1 MQRSWYY
8 SKDRTE
14 RQGPVSTEQLRALI
28 RQGAVAPD
36 TLVWA
41 EGMTDWIAA
50 SSTPELLSPESPVP
64 APQAGSTEAEASS
77 PVLIPP
83 NLGAWLRFVGIMSIL
98 MGIVYCASCFGI
110 LWGVLLIVGGVA
122 LLGARSA
129 LEQITA
135 VPAEFIPLLDR
146 LNTFFLVTGIAYIIM
161 LVGTALVF
169 VFYGGLMIAALSNLQ
184 R

>member
-28 RQGAVAPD
+28 RQGTVSPD

-41 EGMTDWIAA
+41 EGMTDWITA
-50 SSTPELLSPESPVP
+50 SATPELRSPELPAT
-64 APQAGSTEAEASS
+64 APQAEPTEAAS
-77 PVLIPP
+77 PVLVPP

-98 MGIVYCASCFGI
+98 MGVVYCASCFGI

-129 LEQITA
+129 LEQITE
-135 VPAEFIPLLDR
+135 VPAAFIPFLDR